1 MKPVQIQFV
10 APRAWKLIWAITA
23 VVLLAMTSH
32 TGWRLWQQHQVRLGL
47 QSELAQLQAQLNA
60 RSTPKPP
67 EVNPRQASE
76 QAALRLLHR
85 DWNHVFDA
93 IENPALAQVR
103 LVQMSVDAE
112 SGETRLEYELESFA
126 HASIVSAALNGP
138 DATAVWR
145 LERVDS
151 GASRQEPGTGKARGV
166 WSSKWP

>member
-76 QAALRLLHR
+76 QAALRL
-85 DWNHVFDA
+85 
-93 IENPALAQVR
+93 PAP
-103 LVQMSVDAE
+103 
-112 SGETRLEYELESFA
+112 RLE
-126 HASIVSAALNGP
+126 P
-138 DATAVWR
+138 
-145 LERVDS
+145 RV
-151 GASRQEPGTGKARGV
+151 
-166 WSSKWP
+166 